1 MGPQRGPSGPK
12 EGQVFGFKQQINGL
26 NQVREEN
33 RIKGIGFLL
42 EFECND
48 PNEATNQWITREENG
63 LQARAWNILRFH
75 WD

>member
-1 MGPQRGPSGPK
+1 MGPQRSPSGPK

-26 NQVREEN
+26 DQVREEN

-48 PNEATNQWITREENG
+48 PNEATSQRGTKGENG
-63 LQARAWNILRFH
+63 LQARA
-75 WD
+75 